1 MAVYEIDWQSNQ
13 QSDVAKMKCIIM
25 KGAILDWLS
34 SVYMSSSNS
43 PWLSMDLHRMN
54 KKYTNGNLFN
64 GKWFKTVR
72 NHFWGEFFVL

>member
-34 SVYMSSSNS
+34 SVYMSSSIS
-43 PWLSMDLHRMN
+43 PWLSMDL
-54 KKYTNGNLFN
+54 Y
-64 GKWFKTVR
+64 
-72 NHFWGEFFVL
+72 E

>member
-34 SVYMSSSNS
+34 SVYMPSSIS
-43 PWLSMDLHRMN
+43 PWLSMDLYRMN
-54 KKYTNGNLFN
+54 KKYTKWIFRTFLFV
-64 GKWFKTVR
+64 FLLICFQSQVMR
-72 NHFWGEFFVL
+72 V